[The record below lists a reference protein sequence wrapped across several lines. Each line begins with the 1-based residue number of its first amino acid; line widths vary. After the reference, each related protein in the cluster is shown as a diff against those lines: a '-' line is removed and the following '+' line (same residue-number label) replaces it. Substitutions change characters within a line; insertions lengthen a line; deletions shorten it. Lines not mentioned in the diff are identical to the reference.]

1 MSEKEKIFKEWENA
15 EAAHKAEHKKNCL
28 KLTFQNGLKS
38 GTIALI
44 LSSIFVG
51 VANYSCELFIIHVH
65 FFLKKIEYLGPAF
78 RKLPVSMRA
87 LIWCGPF
94 AAAFAISGEKTEW
107 TCSKSYRSLPRPS

>member
-15 EAAHKAEHKKNCL
+15 EAAHKAGHKKNCL
-28 KLTFQNGLKS
+28 KLIFQNGLKS

-51 VANYSCELFIIHVH
+51 VANYSW
-65 FFLKKIEYLGPAF
+65 PAF
-78 RKLPVSMRA
+78 RKLPTSMKT
-87 LIWCGPF
+87 LLWCGPF

-107 TCSKSYRSLPRPS
+107 TCSKSYRALPRPS